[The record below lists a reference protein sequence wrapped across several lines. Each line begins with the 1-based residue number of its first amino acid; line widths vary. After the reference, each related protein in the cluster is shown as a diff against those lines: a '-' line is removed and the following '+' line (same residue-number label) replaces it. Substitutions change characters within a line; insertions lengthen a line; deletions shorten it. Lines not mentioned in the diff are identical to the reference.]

1 MKKYYKLFFT
11 VFIAINFFKI
21 LLLPFFSNAFVIN
34 FLAIGLTFVVYF
46 LSLKFN
52 KPFDFSKNEN
62 ADERTIRVVDKSST
76 ITLIIMLILGYG
88 FSVFL
93 RINNMIEARGIL
105 SIFVLLGIGVYIA
118 TTLIMDRLN

>member
-34 FLAIGLTFVVYF
+34 FLAIGLAFVVYF

-105 SIFVLLGIGVYIA
+105 SIFVILGVGVYIA